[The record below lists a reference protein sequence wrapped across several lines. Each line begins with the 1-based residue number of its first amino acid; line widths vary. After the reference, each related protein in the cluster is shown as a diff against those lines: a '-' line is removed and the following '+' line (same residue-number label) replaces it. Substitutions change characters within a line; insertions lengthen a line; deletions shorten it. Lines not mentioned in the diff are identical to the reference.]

1 MDVPVETGEP
11 RVATCL
17 LQFVDEVFP
26 GLLLCH
32 LQHQGISGRREGGG
46 RKEVDNKKMRQEDES

>member
-11 RVATCL
+11 GVATCL

-32 LQHQGISGRREGGG
+32 LQHQGISGRRGE